1 METLTTCPRG
11 HALEPNA
18 VYCTVCW
25 IRVEPEDPERVAAR
39 RKRRR
44 RMILGIPLLGAGSI
58 VVGVLVGSLLANDA
72 GDGAPA
78 VTALEPAAVAVSAAP
93 VDPIDQPVAVVAEPL
108 AGTVTDPVTDP
119 ADTGCAALVRDVQ
132 VPCALTDDRLEFTV
146 CVPAATTVIRVGT
159 RPNDNVTF
167 DDASSDIAL
176 GGSAGCATGDI
187 AADIAIDSYS
197 PAATWRIVGRDAS
210 DTKIWKSRVVT
221 LPPAP

>member
-18 VYCTVCW
+18 AYCTVCW

-58 VVGVLVGSLLANDA
+58 IVGVFVGSLLANDA
-72 GDGAPA
+72 SDAA
-78 VTALEPAAVAVSAAP
+78 STVTALEPVAVAVSAAP
-93 VDPIDQPVAVVAEPL
+93 VVVIDEPVTVVAEPL
-108 AGTVTDPVTDP
+108 AGTVADPVTEP
-119 ADTGCAALVRDVQ
+119 AGTGCVALVRDIQ
-132 VPCALTDDRLEFTV
+132 VACALTDDRLQFTV
-146 CVPAATTVIRVGT
+146 CVPAETTLIRVGT
-159 RPNDNVTF
+159 RPNDNVRF

-176 GGSAGCATGDI
+176 GGSAGCPTGDI
-187 AADIAIDSYS
+187 TADVTIDAYS

-221 LPPAP
+221 LPAP